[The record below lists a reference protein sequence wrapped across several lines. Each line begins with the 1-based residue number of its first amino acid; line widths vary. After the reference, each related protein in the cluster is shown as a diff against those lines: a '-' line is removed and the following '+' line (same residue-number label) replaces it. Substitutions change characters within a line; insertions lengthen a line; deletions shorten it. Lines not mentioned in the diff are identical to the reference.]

1 MTLHVFNAI
10 QDEITNPLIL
20 LAELF
25 YPYIFSFNKILN
37 KLESSQA
44 IVSSLIGIDCV
55 GQARSHMKGMMFNGA
70 TKEEVTM
77 IRDTVVLIA
86 ERLGVR
92 FKAGPVVVPDLPSI

>member
-1 MTLHVFNAI
+1 M
-10 QDEITNPLIL
+10 L

-25 YPYIFSFNKILN
+25 YPYIFSFDKILN

-55 GQARSHMKGMMFNGA
+55 GQARNHMKGMMFNGA
-70 TKEEVTM
+70 TREEVAM

-86 ERLGVR
+86 ERLGVK
-92 FKAGPVVVPDLPSI
+92 FKAGPVDVPEFPSI